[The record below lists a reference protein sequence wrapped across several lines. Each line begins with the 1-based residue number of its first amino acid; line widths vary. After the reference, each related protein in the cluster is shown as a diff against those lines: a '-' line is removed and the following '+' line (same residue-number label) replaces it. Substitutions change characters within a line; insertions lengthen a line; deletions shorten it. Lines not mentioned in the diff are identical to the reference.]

1 MNTLFFRFFMGGGGF
16 WPFRGNTKSLL
27 FLCFSKAQSIPR
39 AEEMT
44 MITTAYISLFSA
56 HFHNFLSYAAP
67 EVLLRKGH
75 GKPVDMWSIGLVEL
89 QEFSSEATVQERK
102 TCKSNSFNAIFSFS
116 ESSRTLCRFSDVKR
130 TTYLRKQRQ
139 SAC

>member
-1 MNTLFFRFFMGGGGF
+1 MVFFGHFVG
-16 WPFRGNTKSLL
+16 
-27 FLCFSKAQSIPR
+27 IPR
-39 AEEMT
+39 TFFFVFLQDTIYSTGSEEMT
-44 MITTAYISLFSA
+44 MITTAYISLSSA

-75 GKPVDMWSIGLVEL
+75 GKPVDMWSIGLVEP
-89 QEFSSEATVQERK
+89 QEFSSEAIIQERK
-102 TCKSNSFNAIFSFS
+102 TCKSNSFNAIFSSS

-130 TTYLRKQRQ
+130 TTYLRKQGL